1 MILKFNQFIK
11 EELRVNQLD
20 KATLDVLKRNLKDKL
35 IEYKE
40 SILSNIKNTGEKPI
54 YIDFQFDRI
63 EKRVM
68 TRELENEFTKDLIKD
83 FEVVELLDDI
93 EKNMDKKP
101 KNIKSIIRKLFRE
114 YFKKLENIK
123 N

>member
-83 FEVVELLDDI
+83 FEVVQLLDDI